1 MNHKLPRPVI
11 AIVVIAVIA
20 ALYFGLANLNTD
32 GNGELTASGSIEAT
46 IVNISPELAGKVI
59 GVDVEEGALVNADDP
74 LLHLDPSLLTAQ
86 RAVAASQLDSAN
98 AALASAQT
106 KFDQTLQSALS
117 AQDAQRAKDLR
128 ISAPD
133 EFNQPLWFID
143 QSDQITSAQTE
154 VDASK
159 VALDEAVANLE
170 KVISDLGNA
179 QYLDAEKRLSE
190 ARAAFLIA
198 DKVKVQAENAVE
210 AGAVQDAAYDY
221 YNDVLDE
228 LERAQDDFNALT
240 NTAAEDDIKYA
251 RGQVV
256 IAQQRY
262 DAAYTRLLSLQT
274 GTDSP
279 VVISAKN
286 ALDQAHAAVK
296 QSQANLD
303 LLDAQ
308 IAKLDIYAVMDGII
322 LSRNV
327 EPGEFVQPGAVA
339 LTMADLTNLTITV
352 YVPEDRYGQISLGQ
366 TAEVRVDSFPGLT
379 FTATVVHIADQAE
392 FTPRNVQTVEG
403 RSSTFYAIKLQV
415 SDPDGKLKIGM
426 PADVVFK

>member
-221 YNDVLDE
+221 YNDVLDV

-240 NTAAEDDIKYA
+240 NTEAEDDIKYA